1 LLCTF
6 VVVQADVYSLGIIAW
21 QLWTFQEPFEDVPFH
36 TLLHQLSTQGAL
48 RLAVP
53 GSPSWCDE
61 EPSPPEPAPG
71 YSELMQR
78 CWSVDPAARP
88 TSRQLVGELQ
98 EMLMALKRNKG

>member
-1 LLCTF
+1 LLT
-6 VVVQADVYSLGIIAW
+6 VQADIYSLGIIAW

-53 GSPSWCDE
+53 GSAAWGEDE
-61 EPSPPEPAPG
+61 GAPCPAEPAPG

-78 CWSVDPAARP
+78 CWSVDPASRP
-88 TSRQLVGELQ
+88 SSRQLVGELQ
-98 EMLMALKRNKG
+98 EMLAALKRNKS